1 MDEDL
6 VYLKAQELL
15 DFHQSELKKIRLF
28 ELSWWN
34 QTLLLLSSK
43 NPRLQKQLFKFVD
56 LYPSLNKQNLV
67 NKYLLEYMKE
77 EDLLFADLVN
87 LFQYM
92 PFGHFL
98 LDKLTKLGI
107 KSIAQ
112 NFIIPSNEH
121 DLSKKI
127 EELKNSKLDFTLDVL
142 GELALSFSESEK
154 YLQIYLN
161 LIKSRPGIAI
171 SIKLSSL
178 CPRLHARSYEEN
190 KKELKDLLSQVFR
203 AALKN
208 DAEITVDSEHYE
220 TKNLFFDVVKELL
233 NENEFQNWAG
243 AGVVIQ
249 AYLKESSRD
258 LISFIEFAQ
267 KRKAPL
273 KIRLVKGAYWDYER
287 AVAIQNNWPIPVFE
301 TKPETDKNYE
311 ELLEILFKNA
321 AYVFPAVASH
331 NIRSLA
337 LAICL
342 SEKYR
347 LKKTD
352 FEFQFL
358 YGMLDHMKGY
368 LADLDYKV
376 RVYLPSGDLIEG
388 MAYLVRRLLENTA
401 NDSFL
406 FQSVKDTKLEKLIEK
421 PAPVSKHISQSYSR
435 SNSFTNAPVLD
446 YSKLKNRFEMQFSI
460 EQLMKRVQERPLD
473 AYSIIGAKN
482 ISSLKTQASLNPS
495 KTSQIIA
502 FAHLV
507 DKDQLN
513 TAVLNAK
520 EAFKYWSS
528 LSTYKRIEILKSY
541 ARHLEKKRTDYAAL
555 LVLEVAK
562 NWDEAN
568 AELSEAIDFIY
579 YYTAQAERLFSE
591 NALRSLPGEANEN
604 VYRALGVSAV
614 ISPWNF
620 PLAILL
626 GMTVA
631 ALVTG
636 NTVIVKPSEEAPLVA
651 YRAISDL
658 NKIIHDSFSFKD
670 LKYADSVVQLLLGSG
685 TEIGAE
691 LVKHPLVSLVSFTG
705 SKDVGMQIL
714 KSIHQDKDSKKK
726 LIAEMG
732 GKNAILV
739 DETADIDQVIPAVL
753 RSAFSY
759 AGQKCSACS
768 RLIIVSSVYEKIRNR
783 LIEAA
788 YTLRFGSAH
797 LANTDVSSLISE
809 KALNKFEHYLS
820 IAKREADIVEIKS
833 GNHEM
838 MADSWL
844 SPLVIVENVS
854 PKSKL
859 ATEEIFAPILCLF
872 SVDDFKSAVELANDS
887 IYGLTG
893 AVFSRSPEHINYAKE
908 NFAVGNLYINQACTG
923 AIVSR
928 QAFGG
933 TKLSSIGYKAGGPNY
948 LLQFLEEKTITENTM
963 RHGMIV

>member
-1 MDEDL
+1 MDADS

-15 DFHQSELKKIRLF
+15 DYHRSELKKIRLF

-34 QTLLLLSSK
+34 QSLLLLSSK

-56 LYPSLNKQNLV
+56 LYPSLNNRDLV

-77 EDLLFADLVN
+77 EDLVFADLLN
-87 LFQYM
+87 LFRYL
-92 PFGHFL
+92 PFGSLL
-98 LDKLTKLGI
+98 LDRLTKLGI

-112 NFIIPSNEH
+112 NFIIPNTEY

-127 EELKNSKLDFTLDVL
+127 EEFKNGGLDFTLDVL

-154 YLQIYLN
+154 YLQTYLS

-178 CPRLHARSYEEN
+178 CPRLNARSYEEN
-190 KKELKDLLSQVFR
+190 KKKLKAPLSEIFR

-208 DAEITVDSEHYE
+208 NAEITIDSEHYE

-233 NENEFQNWAG
+233 SEPEFKNWAG

-249 AYLKESSRD
+249 AYLKESLRD

-267 KRKAPL
+267 KRKTPL

-287 AVAIQNNWPIPVFE
+287 AVAIQNNWSIPVFE
-301 TKPETDKNYE
+301 TKVETDKNYE
-311 ELLEILFKNA
+311 ELLEILFKNS

-342 SEKYR
+342 SEKYK
-347 LKKTD
+347 LKKHN

-358 YGMLDHMKGY
+358 YGMLDHMKTY
-368 LADLDYKV
+368 LAEQGYKV

-406 FQSVKDTKLEKLIEK
+406 FQSIKDTDLDKLIEK
-421 PAPVSKHISQSYSR
+421 PSPIYKRSVFAPVD
-435 SNSFTNAPVLD
+435 SFTNTPLLD
-446 YSKLKNRFEMQFSI
+446 YSKLKNRFEMQFAL
-460 EQLMKRVQERPLD
+460 EQLMKRLDERPLE
-473 AYSIIGAKN
+473 AYSIIAAKN
-482 ISSLKTQASLNPS
+482 ISSTKIQRSFNPS
-495 KTSQIIA
+495 KTSQTVALVHVADLTQVDIA
-502 FAHLV
+502 V
-507 DKDQLN
+507 N
-513 TAVLNAK
+513 NARD
-520 EAFKYWSS
+520 AFKYWSRVP
-528 LSTYKRIEILKSY
+528 LAKRIDILKTY

-568 AELSEAIDFIY
+568 AELAEAIDFIY
-579 YYTAQAERLFSE
+579 YYTAQAERLFTE
-591 NALRSLPGEANEN
+591 NALRSLPGEANRN

-636 NTVIVKPSEEAPLVA
+636 NTVVVKPSEEAPLIA
-651 YRAISDL
+651 YRVISDL

-670 LKYADSVVQLLLGSG
+670 LKCADSVVQLLLGSG

-691 LVKHPLVSLVSFTG
+691 LVKHPLVNLISFTG

-714 KSIHQDKDSKKK
+714 QLIHQNKDSKKK

-739 DETADIDQVIPAVL
+739 DETADLDQVIPAVL

-759 AGQKCSACS
+759 SGQKCSACS
-768 RLIIVSSVYEKIRNR
+768 RLIIVSSIYEKVRDR
-783 LIEAA
+783 LVEAA
-788 YTLRFGSAH
+788 KTLKFGAAY
-797 LANTDVSSLISE
+797 LADTDITALISNR
-809 KALNKFEHYLS
+809 AFVKFENYLN
-820 IAKREADIVEIKS
+820 IAKREADVLEIK
-833 GNHEM
+833 GEITKM
-838 MADSWL
+838 EKDSWI
-844 SPLVIVENVS
+844 SPLIIVENVS

-872 SVDDFKSAVELANDS
+872 AVDDFKSGLELANDS
-887 IYGLTG
+887 IYGLT
-893 AVFSRSPEHINYAKE
+893 AAIFSRSPEYIKYAKE
-908 NFAVGNLYINQACTG
+908 NFEVGNLYINQACTG